1 MLLKNRARSNPVL
14 DADRQLKQQRILDAA
29 MRVFG
34 RVGYFQATV
43 EQVAAEAGVAK
54 GSIYNYFASKDQML
68 MAAYLA
74 MISRVQAEAA
84 RRSAGLNNLFAK
96 LAVYANCWIRS
107 FAELGDS
114 AAVVFDFYA
123 CCGPSSGDPRFREA
137 KTRAYEEVAGDLAG
151 LFGQGLQQ
159 GLFEPQL
166 CDPPAAAR
174 AAMALTEGL
183 IIQWTLH
190 NKSFDLVGE
199 MLSQTYVFLNGML
212 TDQGRQVL
220 GQTDLAA
227 VLDLRGGG

>member
-1 MLLKNRARSNPVL
+1 MLLKNRSRPNPVL

-74 MISRVQAEAA
+74 MIHRVQAEAA
-84 RRSAGLNNLFAK
+84 RRSAGLSNLFQK
-96 LAVYANCWIRS
+96 LAAHADCWIRS
-107 FAELGDS
+107 IAGLGDS

-123 CCGPSSGDPRFREA
+123 CCGPSCGDPRFREA
-137 KTRAYEEVAGDLAG
+137 KTRAYEQVAADLAG
-151 LFGQGLQQ
+151 LFRQGLQE
-159 GLFEPQL
+159 GLFEPPR

-190 NKSFDLVGE
+190 NKSFDLVQE

-212 TDQGRQVL
+212 TDRGRQLL

-227 VLDLRGGG
+227 VLGLRGAG